1 MHASV
6 SGIGGGPYFE
16 VGLFYMGV
24 RHSGPSKILTTTFSV
39 AVNTNGKKNIHIL
52 LGRNALRDMLLC

>member
-16 VGLFYMGV
+16 VGLIYMGV
-24 RHSGPSKILTTTFSV
+24 RHSGPGKTLTTFSV
-39 AVNTNGKKNIHIL
+39 AVNGNGKKNIHIL
-52 LGRNALRDMLLC
+52 LERNAAVLNQNSM